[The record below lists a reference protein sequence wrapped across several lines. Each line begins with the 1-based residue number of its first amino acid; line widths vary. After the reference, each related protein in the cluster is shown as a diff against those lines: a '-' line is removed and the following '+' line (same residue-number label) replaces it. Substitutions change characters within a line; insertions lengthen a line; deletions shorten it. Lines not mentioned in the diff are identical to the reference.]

1 MNWKSGSERKTELHC
16 PNLES
21 TNWYTAIHL
30 VIRPWVI
37 YMNNWALIKG
47 FLSGFR
53 KDFSAF
59 AVYYSEMCLVCW
71 QSSKT
76 HRSVLWCVGSETYA
90 KTYWNS
96 LCTSSIGIL
105 RRSWCH
111 LPSKEEIKHQSD
123 VFKLE
128 KLLFS
133 LQIWLFYLKKAIKM
147 LGLLKVILGE
157 VLTWPL
163 SSCRGQGR
171 ADPGYSGLAD
181 QRESYEII
189 ICIKGANASQAD

>member
-1 MNWKSGSERKTELHC
+1 MCMTLLILKIQAEFPKELLDGRAGCKRTLWVCPAGRKKSWVTVMGWEGKDKAHQDSHELGKWELKKDWAALS
-16 PNLES
+16 NLKS

-59 AVYYSEMCLVCW
+59 AVYYSEICLVCW

-96 LCTSSIGIL
+96 LCSSSIGIL

-111 LPSKEEIKHQSD
+111 LPSKRRKLNTRVICLNWRNCYFHCKSD
-123 VFKLE
+123 CF
-128 KLLFS
+128 
-133 LQIWLFYLKKAIKM
+133 IWK
-147 LGLLKVILGE
+147 
-157 VLTWPL
+157 
-163 SSCRGQGR
+163 R
-171 ADPGYSGLAD
+171 
-181 QRESYEII
+181 
-189 ICIKGANASQAD
+189 